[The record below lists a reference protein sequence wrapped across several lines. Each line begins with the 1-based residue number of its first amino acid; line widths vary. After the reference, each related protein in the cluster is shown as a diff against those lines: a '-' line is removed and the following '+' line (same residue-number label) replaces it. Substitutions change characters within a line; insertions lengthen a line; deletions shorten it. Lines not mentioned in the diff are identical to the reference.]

1 MLFSSFILLNKCFG
15 LLINKIGLVGRLKIS
30 NRLCERRTA
39 DAAADLPAPAGT
51 RPGAAHRC

>member
-1 MLFSSFILLNKCFG
+1 M
-15 LLINKIGLVGRLKIS
+15 IS
-30 NRLCERRTA
+30 NRQCTVCERRTA